1 MFKRNTI
8 YTALFAL
15 LLFSAGCEKLIYDQ
29 HDDDGKGGGQPLVY
43 LTVTHGGA
51 AKLRSSNSQ
60 PDGPTINTDTDDYE
74 DWVHDLALFVFDTTS
89 GDLVTKY
96 SDAGGANNQI
106 RNSFV
111 IELTP
116 GQRDFYF
123 VANMPAETLSGISNR
138 SDMKLYL
145 DSVRTLTP
153 ALYETADKELGFPM
167 ARVYTN
173 QTVSEGGTVYQ
184 PAPFKPNGEDQVL
197 LVRVVAKLE
206 VEIDASEFDSVES
219 ITLKNAYRD
228 YHLQHGSVVNSV
240 VTTGFPL
247 STTPVTHYADI
258 TLSKNVAKKT
268 FFAYMPEA
276 LMNDA
281 TWGATDH
288 NKPINYF
295 VIKTTSEKT
304 FDIPIVT
311 ASQKYSF
318 DDNYM
323 DFATSPANPEKYNIF
338 RNRRYHYQVKNLSDI
353 EVAYKVNDWQYVP
366 TSLYM
371 GYGYNVEIDPD
382 GNIKITNTIDD
393 CMPHKVELVA
403 LNNAYFGTDT
413 NNKNVTYGYTSK
425 DDTGFTEEQMK
436 TGYSEGFNLNNIP
449 ESGEYLEVW
458 YNGVKVKTFSK

>member
-123 VANMPAETLSGISNR
+123 VANMDAGSLSSITNR
-138 SDMKLYL
+138 ADMNSYMSAINALNG
-145 DSVRTLTP
+145 
-153 ALYETADKELGFPM
+153 ALYQAATESKGFPM
-167 ARVYTN
+167 ARVYTD

-184 PAPFKPNGEDQVL
+184 PAPFKPNGESQVL

-206 VEIDASEFDSVES
+206 IQIEESEFESVES

-228 YHLQHGSVVNSV
+228 YHLQHGTITSGT
-240 VTTGFPL
+240 VTDGTSL
-247 STTPVTHYADI
+247 ASIVHYSDI
-258 TLSKNVAKKT
+258 TLKKNENKKL

-276 LMNDA
+276 LMNNA
-281 TWGATDH
+281 TWGTGDH
-288 NKPINYF
+288 KPINYF
-295 VIKTTSEKT
+295 VIKTTSEKEY
-304 FDIPIVT
+304 DVPIIT
-311 ASQKYSF
+311 ANKDYSF
-318 DDNYM
+318 TENYLAYAKNDN
-323 DFATSPANPEKYNIF
+323 DKEKYNIY

-353 EVAYKVNDWQYVP
+353 EVAYTVNQWQYVP
-366 TSLYM
+366 KSLYM
-371 GYGYNVEIDPD
+371 GYGYNVEVDPD

-393 CMPHKVELVA
+393 CMPHLVKLVA
-403 LNNAYFGTDT
+403 VGGATFSDNSTE
-413 NNKNVTYGYTSK
+413 VIYGYSSK
-425 DDTGFTEEQMK
+425 TDPNFDDNKMK
-436 TGYSEGFNLNNIP
+436 TGYSEDFELNNIP
-449 ESGEYLEVW
+449 ASGDYLEVY